1 MKSPKAFL
9 AFESKKIKTFYGL
22 DSQGLPTERAIVL
35 EMANL
40 HAGEILRLFID
51 RNPLEIIQKI
61 VLRYGSKII
70 FQYLKNNEGA
80 VIIDF
85 MKIRV

>member
-1 MKSPKAFL
+1 MKSPKAFI
-9 AFESKKIKTFYGL
+9 AFESKKINTFYGL
-22 DSQGLPTERAIVL
+22 DSQGLPTERAIVS
-35 EMANL
+35 EMAKL

>member
-1 MKSPKAFL
+1 MKTPKAFI
-9 AFESKKIKTFYGL
+9 AFEAKKINPFYGL
-22 DSQGLPTERAIVL
+22 DSQGLPTERAIVSA
-35 EMANL
+35 MANL
-40 HAGEILRLFID
+40 HAGEILRVFID
-51 RNPLEIIQKI
+51 RNPLEIIRKI

-70 FQYLKNNEGA
+70 FQYLQNKEGA